1 MLVAGNASFFKLRKK
16 RFLDLGG
23 RKLRTK
29 AARRCSSYFM
39 FSQTHLYKYN
49 VHIWL
54 NMYYIYIC
62 LGTCYPIG
70 WSRLVT
76 SNRPCEQ
83 AASLEQAKLPATS
96 PTSFPGCMLAPQVK
110 LKGSGTPVANSRLYQ
125 PKQPSVNFQSGKSHI
140 FQNNLGHSQ
149 PFWVV
154 ILLSHCSNSG
164 FGFPSTLPTPQ
175 DVLFCHVRCVRAR
188 VAKPL
193 CSTRLMP
200 SGFFFG

>member
-1 MLVAGNASFFKLRKK
+1 MA
-16 RFLDLGG
+16 
-23 RKLRTK
+23 
-29 AARRCSSYFM
+29 
-39 FSQTHLYKYN
+39 KY
-49 VHIWL
+49 V
-54 NMYYIYIC
+54 YIYIC

-200 SGFFFG
+200 SGFFFGYGGPHTQTKSTPQWGVSCLILGGSSQLVSEL

>member
-1 MLVAGNASFFKLRKK
+1 
-16 RFLDLGG
+16 
-23 RKLRTK
+23 
-29 AARRCSSYFM
+29 M

-96 PTSFPGCMLAPQVK
+96 PTSFPGCMLAPQVE

-140 FQNNLGHSQ
+140 FQNNLGH
-149 PFWVV
+149 WV
-154 ILLSHCSNSG
+154 IRSHFGLLFSYPTAAIQVLGFLQHFPHLRTFFFATFGVFGPGLQNHCAA
-164 FGFPSTLPTPQ
+164 LDWCRQ
-175 DVLFCHVRCVRAR
+175 D
-188 VAKPL
+188 
-193 CSTRLMP
+193 
-200 SGFFFG
+200 FFFGMGGPIPKQNPHHSGVWVA